1 MTLEELQAEIE
12 ALKDEKESLVAKN
25 KELLSEKRKIKA
37 KYEDIDPEQFN
48 KILDENESLKKS
60 LEKLDKESKANIEK
74 LSNDLSSKD
83 KYLQKVLIE
92 DGLTASLLKNGTKEE
107 FLKPALALLKSE
119 AKLVQGEDGA
129 YQAFIGDKAM
139 NDFIPDWLE
148 NGDGKFARPIPP
160 TSGGGASGGSNGG
173 ATPTVGKIDGTK
185 AEQEAYIKAKFNL

>member
-12 ALKDEKESLVAKN
+12 ALKEEKESLVAKN

-92 DGLTASLLKNGTKEE
+92 DGLTTSLLKNGTKKKRVEKIMTWKNYLLQ
-107 FLKPALALLKSE
+107 LKK
-119 AKLVQGEDGA
+119 
-129 YQAFIGDKAM
+129 
-139 NDFIPDWLE
+139 
-148 NGDGKFARPIPP
+148 
-160 TSGGGASGGSNGG
+160 
-173 ATPTVGKIDGTK
+173 
-185 AEQEAYIKAKFNL
+185 